1 MQLDFDPSEPQ
12 TEEDNSIFLSVG
24 DLMSGL
30 LMIFALLFSI
40 VFIQYQVAIQ
50 EQKRLLKE
58 AEQLKQ
64 QVEQYEKAFREL
76 PLLLRTQ
83 LEAELGT
90 GGFEVDPETGD
101 LIIADKI
108 LFDENVT
115 TLKPA
120 GQAFLRQFIPVYSNI
135 IFSLPPEI
143 AGQITAISLEGSTS
157 SSGPDQDNMDVSLS
171 RASSVYQ
178 YIFNDPTFPNF
189 PTKAQLRQRILVAG
203 RGEIDANQKTI
214 IASDRRVTFQFQ
226 VRPPTLADFTQSA
239 TPPVPAPTTP

>member
-1 MQLDFDPSEPQ
+1 MQLDVNPSEPQ
-12 TEEDNSIFLSVG
+12 EEEDNSIFLSIG

-30 LMIFALLFSI
+30 LMIFALLFSV
-40 VFIQYQVAIQ
+40 VFIQYQEALM
-50 EQKRLLKE
+50 K

-64 QVEQYEKAFREL
+64 QVEQYEQAFQQL

-90 GGFEVDPETGD
+90 GRFEVDPETGD
-101 LIIADKI
+101 LIIADEI
-108 LFDENVT
+108 LFDENVA

-135 IFSLPPEI
+135 IFQLPPEI
-143 AGQITAISLEGSTS
+143 SRQITTISVEGSTS
-157 SSGPDQDNMDVSLS
+157 SSGLDQDNMDLSLS

-189 PTKAQLRQRILVAG
+189 PTKAQLRQKMLVAG
-203 RGEIDANQKTI
+203 RGEIDANQQTI
-214 IASDRRVTFQFQ
+214 AASDRRVTFHFQ
-226 VRPPTLADFTQSA
+226 VRPPTLADFTQSVPSA
-239 TPPVPAPTTP
+239 PSAVPTPTNP

>member
-1 MQLDFDPSEPQ
+1 MPLDVNPSGPQ
-12 TEEDNSIFLSVG
+12 EEEDNSIFLSIG

-30 LMIFALLFSI
+30 LMIFALLFSV
-40 VFIQYQVAIQ
+40 VFIQYQEALM
-50 EQKRLLKE
+50 K

-64 QVEQYEKAFREL
+64 QVEQYEQAFQQL

-90 GGFEVDPETGD
+90 GRFEVDAETGD
-101 LIIADKI
+101 LIIADEI
-108 LFDENVT
+108 LFDENVA

-135 IFSLPPEI
+135 IFQLPPEI
-143 AGQITAISLEGSTS
+143 SRQITAISLEGSTS
-157 SSGPDQDNMDVSLS
+157 SSGPDQDNMDLSLS

-189 PTKAQLRQRILVAG
+189 PTKAQLRQKMLVAG
-203 RGEIDANQKTI
+203 RGEIDANQQTVA
-214 IASDRRVTFQFQ
+214 ASDRRVTFHFQ

-239 TPPVPAPTTP
+239 PSAVSTPTNP